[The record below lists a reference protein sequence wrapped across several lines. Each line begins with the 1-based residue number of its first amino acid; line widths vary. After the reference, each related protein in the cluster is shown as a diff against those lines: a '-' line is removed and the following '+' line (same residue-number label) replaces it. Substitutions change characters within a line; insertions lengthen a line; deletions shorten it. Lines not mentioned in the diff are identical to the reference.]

1 MTRVISTT
9 DFNNWIN
16 KLKDLRSKQ
25 RIIRR
30 LDRLAD
36 GNPGDVRPVGG
47 GVSELRMPFG
57 PGYRVYYL
65 HEGSTLILLLCGG
78 DKSSQQ
84 QDIDQSQTLAT
95 KWRTEQGKRDSND
108 GE

>member
-1 MTRVISTT
+1 MTLVISTT

-65 HEGSTLILLLCGG
+65 HEGSALIVLLCGG

-84 QDIDQSQTLAT
+84 QDIDQAQTLAT

>member
-84 QDIDQSQTLAT
+84 QGHRPGTDTRHQVAD
-95 KWRTEQGKRDSND
+95 RTRKEGQQ
-108 GE
+108 